1 MSSWCLCKNS
11 SKVHVTKSTKKII
24 YVLHLHSICSV
35 RMKLFLV
42 PLSLTAVAL
51 ALDLDLASD
60 LAFDCPMLETKINGA
75 LSEVLPDVT
84 SWEECGR

>member
-1 MSSWCLCKNS
+1 MFVQEFFQSPCN
-11 SKVHVTKSTKKII
+11 KVNKKII
-24 YVLHLHSICSV
+24 YGLHLHSIRSV

-51 ALDLDLASD
+51 ALNLDLASD
-60 LAFDCPMLETKINGA
+60 VAFDCPMLETKINGA

>member
-1 MSSWCLCKNS
+1 
-11 SKVHVTKSTKKII
+11 
-24 YVLHLHSICSV
+24 
-35 RMKLFLV
+35 MKLFLV

-51 ALDLDLASD
+51 ALNLDLASD
-60 LAFDCPMLETKINGA
+60 VAFDCPMLETKINGA